1 MDQDEVI
8 EGKRNRAAI
17 TAWAMYDFANTIFSM
32 VVVSRYFP
40 LWVTEDHGAQDIYVA
55 IPTSISMLMVALTVP
70 LLGALSDQ
78 TGRRI
83 RPLLIITSG
92 CVLATAAMGVVDSL
106 WSGLILFAVA
116 NYCYQAAL
124 VFYDGLLPS
133 VSRGASMGKVAGFGV
148 ALGYLGAVIGLAVA
162 TPIAIEYG
170 RQAAFIPVALLFMLF
185 SIPVFILVKDDKV
198 QEKKP
203 LGEPIRQAFYKLAAT
218 FRAAR
223 ERKNLFIFLLAN
235 LFILDCVNTVIAFMS
250 VYAKKVMGMEGAAL
264 TGFQTVAILMAVAGA
279 FIWGQ
284 LTHRIGAHKTMQILC
299 AIWLLTVVVAA
310 SAVNQAMYWSVGILA
325 GLSMGGVWVAGRTL
339 LTQLA
344 PPERVGEFFGL
355 FNLAGKAAAIMG
367 PMLWGITVALFTP
380 LGGTM
385 QHRLAV
391 LSLGI
396 NVIIGWILLRYVDPD
411 KREES

>member
-1 MDQDEVI
+1 MTDDDVL
-8 EGKRNRAAI
+8 EGKRNTAAI

-40 LWVTEDHGAQDIYVA
+40 LWVTEDMAAQDIYVA

-92 CVLATAAMGVVDSL
+92 CVLATAALGVVDTL
-106 WSGLILFAVA
+106 WAGLICFAIA

-124 VFYDGLLPS
+124 VFYDGLLPT
-133 VSRGASMGKVAGFGV
+133 VSRGASTGKVAGFGV

-170 RQAAFIPVALLFMLF
+170 RQAAFIPVAALFMLF
-185 SIPVFILVKDDKV
+185 SIPIFVLVKDVKV
-198 QEKKP
+198 KAKKP
-203 LGEPIRQAFYKLAAT
+203 LGEPMRQAFGHLIAT

-223 ERKNLFIFLLAN
+223 ERKNLFIFLVAN

-250 VYAKKVMGMEGAAL
+250 VYAKKVMGMDGAAL
-264 TGFQTVAILMAVAGA
+264 TGFQTVAILMAVVGA
-279 FIWGQ
+279 FAWGQ

-299 AIWLLTVVVAA
+299 AMWLLTVVVAA
-310 SAVNQAMYWSVGILA
+310 SATNQVMNWSVGILA
-325 GLSMGGVWVAGRTL
+325 GLSMGGIWVAGRTM

-355 FNLAGKAAAIMG
+355 FNLAGKAAAIIG
-367 PMLWGITVALFTP
+367 PMLWGITVAVFTP
-380 LGGTM
+380 LGGTT

-391 LSLGI
+391 LSLGV

-411 KREES
+411 KREQA

>member
-1 MDQDEVI
+1 MNHDDVI

-40 LWVTEDHGAQDIYVA
+40 LWVTEDMAAQDIYVA

-92 CVLATAAMGVVDSL
+92 CVLATAAMGMVDSL

-124 VFYDGLLPS
+124 VFYDGLLPA

-170 RQAAFIPVALLFMLF
+170 RQAAFIPVAGLFLLF
-185 SIPVFILVKDDKV
+185 SIPIFILVKDEKV
-198 QEKKP
+198 KEKKP
-203 LGEPIRQAFYKLAAT
+203 LGEPIRQAFSHLIAT

-279 FIWGQ
+279 FVWGQ
-284 LTHRIGAHKTMQILC
+284 LTHRVGAHKTLQILC
-299 AIWLLTVVVAA
+299 AMWLLTVVVAA
-310 SAVNQAMYWSVGILA
+310 SAMNQAMYWSVGILA
-325 GLSMGGVWVAGRTL
+325 GLSMGGVWVAGRTM

-367 PMLWGITVALFTP
+367 P
-380 LGGTM
+380 
-385 QHRLAV
+385 
-391 LSLGI
+391 
-396 NVIIGWILLRYVDPD
+396 
-411 KREES
+411 